1 MCAIERESKIAKA
14 RLECITDR
22 LLLLL
27 VTILAEALLTL
38 VRCNLMSF
46 TFFTAW
52 HCEVYF
58 ISFYS
63 KPPLPGP
70 QDLVPASGW
79 RLLTLIA

>member
-14 RLECITDR
+14 RLECMTNR

-27 VTILAEALLTL
+27 VTVFTEPLLTL

-52 HCEVYF
+52 HLSIFLLVF
-58 ISFYS
+58 IQS
-63 KPPLPGP
+63 
-70 QDLVPASGW
+70 
-79 RLLTLIA
+79 LLCQSPKILILGLDGDF